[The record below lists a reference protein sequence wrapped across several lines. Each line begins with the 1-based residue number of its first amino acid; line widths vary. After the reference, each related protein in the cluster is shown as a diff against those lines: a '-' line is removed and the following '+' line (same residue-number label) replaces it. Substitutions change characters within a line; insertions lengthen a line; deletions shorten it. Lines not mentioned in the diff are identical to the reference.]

1 MDTAEELKDVVLE
14 MDEKEEG
21 FYFASSISEA
31 MVQSQ
36 QELAE
41 LNENIDSIQHLKS
54 DADQIDYML
63 AASAGALSGLI
74 DIFVVGKPGESP
86 LGQLSD
92 IWFENRT
99 RDFAKLTGWSGGWTI
114 HLQVLFV
121 IWKINLKYRMIKRVR
136 AMLVLKFLD

>member
-1 MDTAEELKDVVLE
+1 MDAAEELKNVVLE
-14 MDEKEEG
+14 MDETEEG

-41 LNENIDSIQHLKS
+41 LNENIDSIQNLKS
-54 DADQIDYML
+54 DADKIDYML
-63 AASAGALSGLI
+63 AASSGALSGLI
-74 DIFVVGKPGESP
+74 DIFMVGKPGESP

-99 RDFAKLTGWSGGWTI
+99 RDFAKLTGWSGGMDNSLASAVR
-114 HLQVLFV
+114 HLE
-121 IWKINLKYRMIKRVR
+121 KNLKYRMIKRVR

>member
-63 AASAGALSGLI
+63 AASAGA
-74 DIFVVGKPGESP
+74 
-86 LGQLSD
+86 
-92 IWFENRT
+92 
-99 RDFAKLTGWSGGWTI
+99 
-114 HLQVLFV
+114 
-121 IWKINLKYRMIKRVR
+121 
-136 AMLVLKFLD
+136 